1 MTTPEKKLKI
11 LLVDDTEINREVAL
25 MMLEDYGLEIDVAVN
40 GKDAFEKYSS
50 MHYELVFMDC
60 YMPIMD
66 GFESAKCIRQYEQ
79 ERDIEHTPIVA
90 ITASIT
96 KACWEQ
102 CVDAGMDH
110 FISKPI
116 SKQELDES
124 IQRFLGQGQGKGEE
138 IVEEQSQAVD
148 NESLVD
154 DDKVGKLKKIL
165 GANFDQFTKNFLVET
180 SGMLAD
186 LESASPSSH
195 ASDMERMVHS
205 IKSGVANFGAMEMAN
220 YAQDVEDRYRAG
232 QFDKVKEE
240 YEKLSKYFA
249 QFRKELEAHLE

>member
-1 MTTPEKKLKI
+1 MTASDKKMKI

-40 GKDAFEKYSS
+40 GRDAFEKFSS
-50 MHYELVFMDC
+50 MQYELVFMDC

-66 GFESAKCIRQYEQ
+66 GFESAKCIRRYEQ
-79 ERDIEHTPIVA
+79 EQDKRHTPIVA

-102 CVDAGMDH
+102 CVDAGMNH

-116 SKQELDES
+116 SKKELDES
-124 IQRFLGQGQGKGEE
+124 IQRFLGTGKGEE
-138 IVEEQSQAVD
+138 IVEEQSQTIENKAMVD
-148 NESLVD
+148 S
-154 DDKVGKLKKIL
+154 DKIEKLKKIL
-165 GANFDQFTKNFLVET
+165 GANFNQFTKNFLVET

-186 LESASPSSH
+186 LESAAPSSH

-220 YAQDVEDRYRAG
+220 YAQDVEDRYRSG

-240 YEKLSKYFA
+240 YEKLANYFA
-249 QFRKELEAHLE
+249 QFRLELEQHLK